1 MTPVPLSPPK
11 PLLLD
16 LFCGAGGAA
25 VGYARAGFE
34 VIGVDTRSQPHY
46 PYEWHQDDAVLVL
59 DALLAGLTWQG
70 HRLHDFTVIHASPPC
85 QGYSRTRHIHQGR
98 EHPLL
103 LDLVRE
109 RLQKT
114 KRYWIMENVTGAPMP
129 AFLTLCG
136 THFGLQVYR
145 HRQFETSH
153 LLFAP
158 GPCSHPREL
167 PDGYVCIF
175 GKTINGHQTGN
186 RGNQYRR
193 YPLAYGRTAMGID
206 WEMTHTELSQAIPPA
221 YTRYLGEQLLA
232 IIQAESEEVRA

>member
-1 MTPVPLSPPK
+1 MTLVPLTHKK

-25 VGYARAGFE
+25 AGYAHAGFE
-34 VIGVDTRSQPHY
+34 VIGVDIAPQPHF
-46 PYEWHQDDAVLVL
+46 PYEWYQDDALLVL
-59 DALLAGLTWQG
+59 DTLLAELTWQG
-70 HRLHDFTVIHASPPC
+70 YRMHDFTVIHASPPC
-85 QGYSRTRHIHQGR
+85 QGYSRTRHIHQER
-98 EHPLL
+98 EHLLL

-109 RLQKT
+109 RLQKMGLP
-114 KRYWIMENVTGAPMP
+114 WIMENVAGAPMP
-129 AFLTLCG
+129 SFLMLCG

-167 PDGYVCIF
+167 LSGYVSIF

-186 RGNQYRR
+186 RGNQYQR
-193 YPLAYGRTAMGID
+193 YPLAYGHTAMGID
-206 WEMTHTELSQAIPPA
+206 WKMTHTELSQAIPPA

-232 IIQAESEEVRA
+232 VIQVGSEVSA